1 MMNNDVACKGGASC
15 KDVGSRKDDDVRKE
29 GRSRKKSKILVAR
42 TLASLAILLAVLAS
56 LAFDSGIGTPSAF
69 GVGEFFLLCPLGAV
83 EAMAASKSLIPVT
96 LISLGV
102 VVLLALLFGRAWC
115 AWGCPAP
122 HIRRFFKRDPKASS
136 RTSDVGAASKAADAK
151 EADDLTSGAKGASSK
166 ADPEAAEPMT
176 VESRERTSSLGATG
190 IKAHARAIAKDSRTW
205 VLVVVLAATF
215 VLAFPIFCLVC
226 PIGLTFGTVGSLWH
240 LFVDKQVTLSVV
252 VFPLALALELVLYRK
267 WCVNICPIAGLLN
280 IFGSC
285 AKAFRPK
292 AEASTCVRG
301 HGADCRKCT
310 EACPEGIDLHE
321 EDAAIQLGRCMRCG
335 ECSAACPT
343 KSISMGLR

>member
-1 MMNNDVACKGGASC
+1 MMNDDVASKIDPSC
-15 KDVGSRKDDDVRKE
+15 KDVGSRKDDAVRKE
-29 GRSRKKSKILVAR
+29 GGTRKKSKIVVAR
-42 TLASLAILLAVLAS
+42 TLTSLAILLAVLAS

-69 GVGEFFLLCPLGAV
+69 GVGEFFLLCPLGAL
-83 EAMAASKSLIPVT
+83 EAMAASKSLVPVT

-122 HIRRFFKRDPKASS
+122 HIRRFFKRNPKVGS
-136 RTSDVGAASKAADAK
+136 RAADVVTASKAADAAK
-151 EADDLTSGAKGASSK
+151 TGDLKAVDPVAADPTNAESRGHASS
-166 ADPEAAEPMT
+166 PC
-176 VESRERTSSLGATG
+176 VTG
-190 IKAHARAIAKDSRTW
+190 IKAQARAIAKDSRTW
-205 VLVVVLAATF
+205 VLVIVLAATLI
-215 VLAFPIFCLVC
+215 LAFPIFCLVC
-226 PIGLTFGTVGSLWH
+226 PIGLTFGTVGSVWH
-240 LFVDKQVTLSVV
+240 LFVDKQVTLSVA

-292 AEASTCVRG
+292 AEASTCARS

-321 EDAAIQLGRCMRCG
+321 EDTAIQLGRCMRCG

-343 KSISMGLR
+343 RSISMGLRAK